1 MIERLHSFY
10 MTFSKQMA
18 TTDQGHSNVSWT
30 RKLED
35 YFSSTGERAHCLSWA
50 HQRAEGLY
58 AYRRTFIDLPVIV
71 LSGVTGFMSV
81 GSTTMFEG
89 NEKLASVALG
99 AVSLFVG
106 LLNTAGAYF
115 AWAKKSEAHRIAALQ
130 YSKLYRFIAVELALP
145 REERTAPAEFLK
157 YCKEQYDRLSEISP
171 PLPEITVNEFKSRFK
186 GGDLKDISVPEQMN
200 GLEPIYVYSEEDL
213 ARDLALETNLR
224 KLEGQFARLN
234 REGPTSLTLSAAA
247 AALPAPTAP
256 SMAPAPVATAPTVR
270 PSILV
275 PHAPAISSKPTGFTA
290 TVSAPPPSPAM
301 SPVVDGAVG
310 AALDGV
316 DAVSV
321 AVRDE

>member
-1 MIERLHSFY
+1 
-10 MTFSKQMA
+10 MA

-30 RKLED
+30 RKLEA

-50 HQRAEGLY
+50 HQRAESLY

-81 GSTTMFEG
+81 GSTSMFEG
-89 NEKLASVALG
+89 NEKLSSIALG

-145 REERTAPAEFLK
+145 REERTPPAEFLK
-157 YCKEQYDRLSEISP
+157 YCKEQYDRLAEISP
-171 PLPEITVNEFKSRFK
+171 PLPDVTVQEFKTKFK
-186 GGDLKDISVPEQMN
+186 SGDVKDISVPEQMN

-213 ARDLALETNLR
+213 AKDLVLETNLR

-234 REGPTSLTLSAAA
+234 RDGPTSLTLSGGLLAE
-247 AALPAPTAP
+247 P
-256 SMAPAPVATAPTVR
+256 STPVVAGFAPTVTKAAVPIAQPR
-270 PSILV
+270 RMSIIQAARLQQSG
-275 PHAPAISSKPTGFTA
+275 HAKAAEHVELP
-290 TVSAPPPSPAM
+290 VVRSAPDDAEN
-301 SPVVDGAVG
+301 VV
-310 AALDGV
+310 
-316 DAVSV
+316 V
-321 AVRDE
+321 AVPAEGQEAPTH